1 MAKIKLNNKKQPQ
14 ARSQKMTT
22 NVSLSFK
29 VRDAISG
36 YGKMLTAL
44 AIVMFAIL
52 PLNAHITISEAKH
65 QLNMLW

>member
-1 MAKIKLNNKKQPQ
+1 
-14 ARSQKMTT
+14 MTT

-36 YGKMLTAL
+36 YGRMLTAL

-52 PLNAHITISEAKH
+52 PLNAQISISDAKQQVKAADAKVKTAAKDH
-65 QLNMLW
+65 

>member
-1 MAKIKLNNKKQPQ
+1 
-14 ARSQKMTT
+14 MTSD
-22 NVSLSFK
+22 VSISFK

-52 PLNAHITISEAKH
+52 PLNAQITISEAKH
-65 QLNMLW
+65 QLKDAEAN